1 MSLHTYIFLSLQEIQ
16 DQVPPGVTM
25 VAIPPDVHCTRG
37 RECRMSGNKTL
48 SLAM

>member
-1 MSLHTYIFLSLQEIQ
+1 MSLHTCIFLSLQELQ

-25 VAIPPDVHCTRG
+25 AAISTDVHCTRG
-37 RECRMSGNKTL
+37 HECRMSGDKAL